1 MTWNFLSIAKNHE
14 RAAFDCG
21 YPILNEYLK
30 RYARQNHNK
39 GIAKTIVAISA
50 LGGLKIDGYYTV
62 SSSVIEFESLPESYQ
77 RRMPNYPIP
86 AVLIGKLAVDNSV
99 KGRGLGRELL
109 VDALYRTVRASGE
122 IGIFAVRVDAID
134 LQAKE
139 FYLKH
144 EFIPFQDRELSLFL
158 PIETIIEELS

>member
-1 MTWNFLSIAKNHE
+1 LSIAKNHE

-39 GIAKTIVAISA
+39 GIAKAIVAISA
-50 LGGLKIDGYYTV
+50 FGGLKIDGYYTV

-109 VDALYRTVRASGE
+109 VDALHRTVRASAE

>member
-1 MTWNFLSIAKNHE
+1 MSIAKNHQ
-14 RAAFDCG
+14 RASFDCG
-21 YPILNEYLK
+21 SPVLNEYLK

-50 LGGLKIDGYYTV
+50 SGGLKIDGYYTV
-62 SSSVIEFESLPESYQ
+62 SSSIIEFESLPEFYQ

-109 VDALYRTVRASGE
+109 VDALYRTVRASQE
-122 IGIFAVRVDAID
+122 IGIFAVRVDALD
-134 LQAKE
+134 LPAKE

-144 EFIPFQDRELSLFL
+144 EFIPFHDRELSLFL
-158 PIETIIEELS
+158 PLQTIIEELS

>member
-1 MTWNFLSIAKNHE
+1 MIGNFLSIAKNHE

-39 GIAKTIVAISA
+39 GIAKTIVAIYAS
-50 LGGLKIDGYYTV
+50 GGLKIDGYYTV
-62 SSSVIEFESLPESYQ
+62 NSSVIEFESLPESYQ

-144 EFIPFQDRELSLFL
+144 EFIPFHDRELSLFL